1 MRSSIVLA
9 GAFALTMAGAAG
21 AQQPPPV
28 DTPSTDRSAG
38 PSSSSQSTD
47 WTAQKPTTGSRTGAS
62 SAGSHSSDAA
72 ACETGD
78 RTAGRDGHAGKDCA
92 PAKTGKSGDAKSR
105 SSTTRDTAPTTT
117 PKPSN
122 STPPM

>member
-9 GAFALTMAGAAG
+9 GAFALAMAGSAV

-47 WTAQKPTTGSRTGAS
+47 WTAKKPTDSRSGAK

-72 ACETGD
+72 ACEAGD
-78 RTAGRDGHAGKDCA
+78 QTARRDGRTAKDCA
-92 PAKTGKSGDAKSR
+92 PKSAKDGHAKPH
-105 SSTTRDTAPTTT
+105 SSTTRDSAPTTT